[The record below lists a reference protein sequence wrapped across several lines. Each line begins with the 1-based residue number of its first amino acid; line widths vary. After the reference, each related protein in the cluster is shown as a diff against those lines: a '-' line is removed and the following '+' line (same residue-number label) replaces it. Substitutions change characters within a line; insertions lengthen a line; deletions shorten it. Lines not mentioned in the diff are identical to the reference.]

1 MQANKASNET
11 KEQLMKWLQS
21 PAATSKSAKDDLA
34 WLSDTK
40 DLSAVSIDPEKRS
53 EPPPVTEPKESHESK
68 RSLKPKPSIGG
79 GGSGGGLLSLFGCAS
94 KRK

>member
-1 MQANKASNET
+1 MQANKASNEM

-21 PAATSKSAKDDLA
+21 PAATSKGAKDDLE
-34 WLSDTK
+34 WLNATK

-53 EPPPVTEPKESHESK
+53 EPPPVMEPKHSHESK
-68 RSLKPKPSIGG
+68 RSSQPKSAVGG
-79 GGSGGGLLSLFGCAS
+79 AGAGGGLLALFGCAS